1 MGNKLG
7 TLCMTLAGNNEN
19 SSGHAASKILVVDD
33 DRDVLLTAELVLK
46 DGHKQIHTLANPSD
60 LPKLL
65 KQEQFDVALLDMNF
79 TRGLTNGE
87 EGFYWLRKIKEL
99 SEDTQVIMATAYGEI
114 DLAVEAIKQ
123 GASDFLVKPWNNEK
137 LVSTVNTCLQLSQS
151 RRKIRQLQ
159 NTQQVLNEKLESEF
173 IEIIGESAPMKKVF
187 DLIDKVA
194 ATDAS
199 VLILGEN
206 GTGKE
211 LIARAIH
218 RKSLRKQ
225 LPMISVDL
233 GAITGSLFESEM
245 FGHKKGAFTDAR
257 ENRAGRFETANGGT
271 LFLDEIGNLD
281 LSLQAKLLGVLESRV
296 VTRVGSDITAPID
309 IRLICATNMS
319 AADLSDDEK
328 FRKDL
333 LYRINTVELV
343 LPPLRER
350 TSDIPLLVEHY
361 IKIYS
366 AKYNKPEIKLSTSE
380 LSKLQHYKW
389 PGNVR
394 EFQHTLERAV
404 IVSENG
410 SVNIQDMLVGRTVE
424 NTPVAELNIAKLEKQ
439 AITQAIDT
447 YKGNLTQVSKVLG
460 LGRTT
465 LYRKME
471 KYGLS
476 DK

>member
-1 MGNKLG
+1 MKKQGND
-7 TLCMTLAGNNEN
+7 NEN
-19 SSGHAASKILVVDD
+19 ILIVDD

-46 DGHKQIHTLANPSD
+46 DGRKQIRCIANPSD

-65 KQEQFDVALLDMNF
+65 ETEQFDVVLLDMNF
-79 TRGLTNGE
+79 TRGLTSGQ
-87 EGFYWLRKIKEL
+87 EGFYWLRKIKEM

-137 LVSTVNTCLQLSQS
+137 LVSTVNTCLQLGQS
-151 RRKIRQLQ
+151 KQKIRQLE
-159 NTQQVLNEKLESEF
+159 NTQQALNEKLESEF
-173 IEIIGESAPMKKVF
+173 SEIIGESSSMKQVF
-187 DLIDKVA
+187 VLVDKVA

-218 RKSLRKQ
+218 RKSTRCT

-233 GAITGSLFESEM
+233 GALSEGLFESEM

-257 ENRAGRFETANGGT
+257 QDRAGRFETADGGT
-271 LFLDEIGNLD
+271 LFLDEIGNL
-281 LSLQAKLLGVLESRV
+281 SEPLQAKLLGVLESRS
-296 VTRVGSDITAPID
+296 VTRVGSDSTLPID
-309 IRLICATNMS
+309 IRLISATNLS
-319 AADLSDDEK
+319 AIDMANDEL

-333 LYRINTVELV
+333 LYRINTVEVL

-350 TSDIPLLVEHY
+350 TSDIPLLAAHY
-361 IKIYS
+361 IKLYS
-366 AKYNKPEIKLSTSE
+366 NKYNKPEIQLSS
-380 LSKLQHYKW
+380 SDINKLQSYNW
-389 PGNVR
+389 PGNIR
-394 EFQHTLERAV
+394 EFQHSLERAV
-404 IVSENG
+404 IVTENG
-410 SVNIQDMLVGRTVE
+410 KIDVQNMLLGRMLE
-424 NTPVAELNIAKLEKQ
+424 SEPKAELNISKLEEQAIKQ
-439 AITQAIDT
+439 AIRT
-447 YKGNLTQVSKVLG
+447 YQGNLTQVAKALG

-471 KYGLS
+471 KYGLA

>member
-1 MGNKLG
+1 
-7 TLCMTLAGNNEN
+7 MTIAGRTGSSNEQAP
-19 SSGHAASKILVVDD
+19 GKILIVDD
-33 DRDVLLTAELVLK
+33 DSDVLLTAELVLK
-46 DGHKQIHTLANPSD
+46 DGRKRIHTLANPND

-65 KQEQFDVALLDMNF
+65 EEGQFDVVLLDMNF
-79 TRGLTNGE
+79 TRGLTTGE
-87 EGFYWLRKIKEL
+87 EGFYWLRKIKQL

-137 LVSTVNTCLQLSQS
+137 LISTVNTCLQLSQS
-151 RRKIRQLQ
+151 RQKIRQLQ

-173 IEIIGESAPMKKVF
+173 NEIVGESAAMKKLF
-187 DLIDKVA
+187 DLIDKIA

-218 RKSLRKQ
+218 RKSQRQQ

-233 GAITGSLFESEM
+233 GAITESLFESEM

-257 ENRAGRFETANGGT
+257 ENRVGRFETASGGT
-271 LFLDEIGNLD
+271 LFLDEIGNLS
-281 LSLQAKLLGVLESRV
+281 LPLQAKLLGVLESRT
-296 VTRVGSDITAPID
+296 VTRVGSDITVPVD

-319 AADLSDDEK
+319 AADVSNEDK

-350 TSDIPLLVEHY
+350 TSDIPLLAEHY
-361 IKIYS
+361 IKIFA
-366 AKYNKPEIKLSTSE
+366 AKYNKPEIKLGASDIA
-380 LSKLQHYKW
+380 KLQRYKW
-389 PGNVR
+389 PGNIR
-394 EFQHTLERAV
+394 ELQHSLERAV
-404 IVSENG
+404 IVAENQ
-410 SVNIQDMLVGRTVE
+410 SVNIQDMLVGRALESKPAT
-424 NTPVAELNIAKLEKQ
+424 ELNISKLEKQ
-439 AITQAIDT
+439 AIIQALST
-447 YKGNLTQVSKVLG
+447 HQGNLTQVAKALG

-471 KYGLS
+471 KYELS